1 MEETSRHSDQE
12 QDLIYALD
20 IGTRSVIGLLARQEQ
35 DKMRVLEVERRPHE
49 RRTMLDGQI
58 EDIRQVAK
66 VVSEV
71 TKSLEERSGRKLERA
86 CVAAAGRALRTERG
100 EYCLELSAPEIV
112 KGERISQLELEAV
125 AAAERTLQ
133 DKEQEQRMFLV
144 GYTVTQLRLDH
155 YPMTSLEG
163 HTGQVLEAAVVATFL
178 PSEVVDS
185 LYAVMVE
192 AGLEVASLTLEPIA
206 ALNAAI
212 PEDIRLLN
220 LALVDIGAGT
230 TDIAL
235 CRDGGVVGYTMATV
249 AGDEITEALMRACL
263 VDYHTAERIKMQLG
277 KGAPISFEDVV
288 GVEQSCSD
296 EEIFSM
302 IEPEVQRLADE
313 IARRVL
319 ELNERPPSALFLA
332 GGGSK
337 LAGLS
342 GRVADALQMD
352 RKRVA
357 VAGRYFQN
365 SACSDI
371 QDLDD
376 PEYTTPLGIAVSA
389 GLGLI
394 SDSYRVVL
402 NGKPAKLFRSGR
414 VTVLELLMMNGFT
427 HSDLLGRSGKSLML
441 YLDGKRTVFYGEPA
455 LPARLAINGVEAKP
469 SQIVHAGDVIQF
481 EPAKAGKDQE
491 LNAGQLSRQLGV
503 GGLAC
508 QGKLLAPDTPL
519 STGDSLET
527 VQVSEK
533 GPEKEKAAG
542 VPIQT
547 GVPIQIE
554 LNGRPLPLPGKADG
568 TPYYLMDLLERS
580 GIDFKHAE
588 RPVRLT
594 VNGADCTFQQRLNDG
609 DRVEIQYE

>member
-1 MEETSRHSDQE
+1 M
-12 QDLIYALD
+12 
-20 IGTRSVIGLLARQEQ
+20 
-35 DKMRVLEVERRPHE
+35 
-49 RRTMLDGQI
+49 
-58 EDIRQVAK
+58 
-66 VVSEV
+66 
-71 TKSLEERSGRKLERA
+71 
-86 CVAAAGRALRTERG
+86 AAAGRALRTERG

-296 EEIFSM
+296 EEIF
-302 IEPEVQRLADE
+302 L
-313 IARRVL
+313 
-319 ELNERPPSALFLA
+319 
-332 GGGSK
+332 
-337 LAGLS
+337 
-342 GRVADALQMD
+342 
-352 RKRVA
+352 
-357 VAGRYFQN
+357 
-365 SACSDI
+365 
-371 QDLDD
+371 
-376 PEYTTPLGIAVSA
+376 
-389 GLGLI
+389 
-394 SDSYRVVL
+394 
-402 NGKPAKLFRSGR
+402 
-414 VTVLELLMMNGFT
+414 
-427 HSDLLGRSGKSLML
+427 
-441 YLDGKRTVFYGEPA
+441 
-455 LPARLAINGVEAKP
+455 
-469 SQIVHAGDVIQF
+469 
-481 EPAKAGKDQE
+481 
-491 LNAGQLSRQLGV
+491 
-503 GGLAC
+503 
-508 QGKLLAPDTPL
+508 
-519 STGDSLET
+519 
-527 VQVSEK
+527 
-533 GPEKEKAAG
+533 
-542 VPIQT
+542 
-547 GVPIQIE
+547 
-554 LNGRPLPLPGKADG
+554 
-568 TPYYLMDLLERS
+568 
-580 GIDFKHAE
+580 
-588 RPVRLT
+588 
-594 VNGADCTFQQRLNDG
+594 
-609 DRVEIQYE
+609 

>member
-394 SDSYRVVL
+394 SDSYRVVPEREGDSAGASDDEWL
-402 NGKPAKLFRSGR
+402 YPQRPAGPERKEPDALPGWETDCFLWRTCPPGEACDQWSGGKALPDSPCGRCDPVRAGQGGKGSGTERGSAEPTAGSGR
-414 VTVLELLMMNGFT
+414 
-427 HSDLLGRSGKSLML
+427 
-441 YLDGKRTVFYGEPA
+441 
-455 LPARLAINGVEAKP
+455 
-469 SQIVHAGDVIQF
+469 
-481 EPAKAGKDQE
+481 
-491 LNAGQLSRQLGV
+491 
-503 GGLAC
+503 
-508 QGKLLAPDTPL
+508 
-519 STGDSLET
+519 
-527 VQVSEK
+527 
-533 GPEKEKAAG
+533 
-542 VPIQT
+542 T
-547 GVPIQIE
+547 GVPGKTAGAGHSSQH
-554 LNGRPLPLPGKADG
+554 GRQPGNRA
-568 TPYYLMDLLERS
+568 
-580 GIDFKHAE
+580 GI
-588 RPVRLT
+588 
-594 VNGADCTFQQRLNDG
+594 
-609 DRVEIQYE
+609 